1 MGAQFTRKSPAGAG
15 PVGGLAGYSR
25 LITTLAIAIVEAC
38 TIRPRCSHYT
48 HRSTSTHLFLVSS
61 PFNHWGVATVVSK
74 RPPAAGQLIGA
85 ISKFWRGDVALV
97 ISFWIFGIIFLRV
110 VAAPFYLVL
119 AEHDLVANLDFD
131 GRAAAI
137 LLYRATIIAFTMFI
151 YFGIWRSANNYKGS
165 HWWARLAQASVIVGV
180 VFEVVAV
187 ARMVENWS

>member
-1 MGAQFTRKSPAGAG
+1 M
-15 PVGGLAGYSR
+15 
-25 LITTLAIAIVEAC
+25 
-38 TIRPRCSHYT
+38 
-48 HRSTSTHLFLVSS
+48 
-61 PFNHWGVATVVSK
+61 VSK
-74 RPPAAGQLIGA
+74 RPPAAGQLISA
-85 ISKFWRGDVALV
+85 INKFWRGDFVLV

-110 VAAPFYLVL
+110 IAAPFYLVL
-119 AEHDLVANLDFD
+119 AEHDLDANLEFN

-137 LLYRATIIAFTMFI
+137 LLYRAAIIVLTIFI